1 MLRTLWVFTLLALA
15 CAEPSP
21 RNTLAPVAKAPPA
34 PIAADPA
41 PPAVV
46 EPAPLPQA
54 APQLLPGVAEG
65 SSGAVSSAEAHASRV
80 GLEVLKRGGHAVD
93 AAIAVAFALAVTHPS
108 AGNLGGGGFMIVRT
122 RAGESTAID
131 FREIAPRAATKTM
144 YLDKKGELTK
154 DSVLGA
160 KAAGIAG
167 TVAGLEVAHERFGKL
182 AWRELVAPAVALARD
197 GHVLDASHAGTM
209 AAAAGEMRAAGFID
223 SAVIYEGEGGRA
235 LAAGETWKQP
245 ELAATLAIIADKGPR
260 SFYEGPLADRIVA
273 GVKKLGGIWSKQD
286 LKAYRAVER
295 KPIELDYRGYHVIT
309 MPPPSAGG
317 IVLRQILAASEQLKI
332 YEKPYRSADAFH
344 LYVEAARRAYAD
356 RNHWVGDP
364 DFAPVPVEQLTALP
378 YIESRMSGIDPAR
391 ATPSSQIAP
400 GTLPGVKE
408 SEDTTHYSV
417 VDRDGNAVAV
427 TYTLNGSFGAKVV
440 VPGTG
445 VLLNNEMDDFSA
457 KPGSANAY
465 GLVQGER
472 NAIAPR
478 KRMLSSMTP
487 TIVTKGGQLRAVLG
501 TPGGPTITNTVTEI
515 LMALVDHQQ
524 PLEHAV
530 RAPRLHH
537 QWLPDVIVAEEQLE
551 APLAEGLAARGHQ
564 IMKRPAIGHASC
576 IERDEKTGKL
586 RAVADVTR
594 GGGGA
599 EAY

>member
-1 MLRTLWVFTLLALA
+1 MLRKLLVFTLLLLA

-21 RNTLAPVAKAPPA
+21 RAATVPAPAAHAPALAPAAVAPTPAPEPPA
-34 PIAADPA
+34 PA
-41 PPAVV
+41 
-46 EPAPLPQA
+46 
-54 APQLLPGVAEG
+54 LLPGVAEG
-65 SSGAVSSAEAHASRV
+65 KDGAVSSAEPNASRI

-93 AAIAVAFALAVTHPS
+93 AAVAVAFALAVTHPS
-108 AGNLGGGGFMIVRT
+108 AGNLGGGGFMVVRT
-122 RAGESTAID
+122 SSGESVAID
-131 FREIAPRAATKTM
+131 FREIAPRAATKKM

-167 TVAGLEVAHERFGKL
+167 SVAGMELAHKRFGKQP
-182 AWRELVAPAVALARD
+182 WKSLVEPAVALARD
-197 GHVLDASHAGTM
+197 GHTLDDSHAQTM
-209 AAAAGEMRAAGFID
+209 AEAAAQMRTAGFVD
-223 SAVIYEGEGGRA
+223 SAVIYEGEGGRV
-235 LAAGETWKQP
+235 LAAGETWKQAQ
-245 ELAATLAIIADKGPR
+245 LAATLQVIADEGGR
-260 SFYEGPLADRIVA
+260 SFYEGALADRIVR

-286 LKAYRAVER
+286 LKGYQAVER
-295 KPIELDYRGYHVIT
+295 KPIELDYRGHHVIT

-317 IVLRQILAASEQLKI
+317 IVLRQILAASEQLRI
-332 YEKPYRSADAFH
+332 YEKPYRSVDAFH

-378 YIESRMSGIDPAR
+378 YIESRMRDIDPAR
-391 ATPSSQIAP
+391 ATPSSQVAP
-400 GTLPGVKE
+400 GTLADTKE
-408 SEDTTHYSV
+408 SEDTTHFSV
-417 VDRDGNAVAV
+417 VDREGNAVAV

-440 VPGTG
+440 VPETG
-445 VLLNNEMDDFSA
+445 ILLNNEMDDFSA

-472 NAIAPR
+472 NAIAPK

-487 TIVTKGGQLRAVLG
+487 TIVTKNGQLRAVLG
-501 TPGGPTITNTVTEI
+501 TPGGPTITNTVAEI
-515 LMALVDHQQ
+515 LMALVDHDQ

-530 RAPRLHH
+530 RAARIHH
-537 QWLPDVIVAEEQLE
+537 QWLPDAIMAEEQLE
-551 APLAEGLAARGHQ
+551 PALAEGLAARGHA
-564 IMKRPAIGHASC
+564 ITKRGTIGHASC
-576 IERDEKTGKL
+576 IERNEKTGVL